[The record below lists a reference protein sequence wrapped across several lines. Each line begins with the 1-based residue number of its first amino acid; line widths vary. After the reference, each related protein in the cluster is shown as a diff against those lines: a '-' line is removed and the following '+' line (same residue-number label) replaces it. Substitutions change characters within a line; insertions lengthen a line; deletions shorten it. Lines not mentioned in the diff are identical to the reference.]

1 MKDEETLEKSDNLN
15 YQYPK
20 KYNIKKEEYK
30 VILVGKNFLVLE
42 NKEGNNI
49 RVKNPSSNLYPT
61 GEKIYKEN
69 GNFLW
74 ERA

>member
-49 RVKNPSSNLYPT
+49 RVKNPSSNLYST